1 MPSNDGVN
9 GHTNG
14 VNGHAGG
21 VLCGIED
28 FLAKKYDYVVVGGG
42 TAGCVVAARLTENP
56 NITVGVIEA
65 GANRMDDVNV
75 STPSLYPTLVL
86 ELYFPR
92 CTSAN
97 KIIDWQRKV

>member
-1 MPSNDGVN
+1 MPSNDSVN

-21 VLCGIED
+21 VLCGIDD
-28 FLAKKYDYVVVGGG
+28 FLAQKYDYVVVGGG

-86 ELYFPR
+86 
-92 CTSAN
+92 
-97 KIIDWQRKV
+97 